1 MITVNQ
7 VYEAMQAIAPLELAE
22 HWDNPGLL
30 VDCGGQ
36 MHRVLAALDIT
47 PEVVAEAAAK
57 QCEMIVSH
65 HPVIFDPLKKIGP
78 QDVPFQLVQAGIS
91 AICMH
96 TNLDAAEGGVN
107 EVLAGIFD
115 MKNMETFAEGCG
127 RIGTTMPTTV
137 EALAKFCADTL
148 HTGVKY
154 VNGARAVTCL
164 AEVSG
169 GGGSYLEEAIAR
181 GADCLVTGEAAHHI
195 ALLARQKGI
204 GLVVAGHWGTE
215 HAIADVLAVQ
225 LEKQFPAL
233 TVAHAEADADPYS
246 YLL

>member
-1 MITVNQ
+1 
-7 VYEAMQAIAPLELAE
+7 
-22 HWDNPGLL
+22 
-30 VDCGGQ
+30 
-36 MHRVLAALDIT
+36 
-47 PEVVAEAAAK
+47 
-57 QCEMIVSH
+57 
-65 HPVIFDPLKKIGP
+65 
-78 QDVPFQLVQAGIS
+78 
-91 AICMH
+91 
-96 TNLDAAEGGVN
+96 
-107 EVLAGIFD
+107 
-115 MKNMETFAEGCG
+115 
-127 RIGTTMPTTV
+127 MPTTV
-137 EALAKFCADTL
+137 EALAKFCAATL
-148 HTGVKY
+148 HSGVKY
-154 VNGARAVTCL
+154 VNGQKPVTCL

-169 GGGSYLEEAIAR
+169 GGGSYLEEAIVR